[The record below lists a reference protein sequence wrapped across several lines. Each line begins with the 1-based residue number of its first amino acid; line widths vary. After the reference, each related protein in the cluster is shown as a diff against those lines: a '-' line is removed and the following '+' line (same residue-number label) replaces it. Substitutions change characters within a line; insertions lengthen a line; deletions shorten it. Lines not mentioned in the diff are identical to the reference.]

1 VASLTAFISICIAM
15 SIGVVSPGPSFV
27 LVAKTSLSE
36 GRAVGIG
43 SALGMGLAGA
53 LYALLAVLGLAAALT
68 RFPDLFTVIRFLG
81 GAYLAY
87 IAVGMFVHAKNPL
100 PSSATV
106 VTKPRSGLMQ
116 GAITQLSN
124 PKTVVFYSSVF
135 AALMPSQPDLW
146 LLVALPLA
154 MGLIETGWYV
164 LVATFF
170 ASESAAAL
178 YEQRKTAI
186 DRTAGAVMLLLAG
199 KLLFFP

>member
-1 VASLTAFISICIAM
+1 
-15 SIGVVSPGPSFV
+15 
-27 LVAKTSLSE
+27 
-36 GRAVGIG
+36 
-43 SALGMGLAGA
+43 
-53 LYALLAVLGLAAALT
+53 
-68 RFPDLFTVIRFLG
+68 
-81 GAYLAY
+81 
-87 IAVGMFVHAKNPL
+87 
-100 PSSATV
+100 
-106 VTKPRSGLMQ
+106 MQ

>member
-1 VASLTAFISICIAM
+1 MASLTAFISICIAM

-36 GRAVGIG
+36 GRAVAIG

-53 LYALLAVLGLAAALT
+53 CYALLAVLGLAAALT
-68 RFPDLFTVIRFLG
+68 NFPDLFTVIRFLG

-87 IAVGMFVHAKNPL
+87 LAVSMFIHAKRPL
-100 PSSATV
+100 PSSASV

-116 GAITQLSN
+116 GTITQLSN

-135 AALMPSQPDLW
+135 AALMPAQPDLW
-146 LLVALPLA
+146 LLIALPVAL
-154 MGLIETGWYV
+154 GLIETGWYV

-170 ASESAAAL
+170 ASDSASAL
-178 YEQRKTAI
+178 YSRRKAVI
-186 DRTAGAVMLLLAG
+186 DRTAGVVMLLLAA
-199 KLLFFP
+199 KLLLIP